1 MNMFPDSHFSD
12 EFIMVYSTLVNTID
26 LAGNCSPCQL
36 QRGQGY
42 CVLLWLNVDPR
53 LVLGL
58 DSADATSSKTPTEDF
73 AAQLAAVD
81 TFQSRPLAG
90 KRVAVVRE
98 LMGAGVDAGVDA
110 AVQRAINHLESLGA
124 TLEEVRDF
132 NLTLPPILRGNWV
145 PWQHNIWCTIINWH

>member
-1 MNMFPDSHFSD
+1 MLH
-12 EFIMVYSTLVNTID
+12 
-26 LAGNCSPCQL
+26 
-36 QRGQGY
+36 
-42 CVLLWLNVDPR
+42 WLNVDPR

-124 TLEEVRDF
+124 TLEEVGDSY
-132 NLTLPPILRGNWV
+132 LTPHLAWKPDTLA
-145 PWQHNIWCTIINWH
+145 T